1 MPNLAGLSIPLH
13 EMQVP
18 EMIGRQQQQQQQK
31 QGYKVLG
38 KI

>member
-18 EMIGRQQQQQQQK
+18 EMIGRQQQQQQK